1 MLIFFLDTVTT
12 TTNSTAGEAESRIV
26 FVRPVQGS
34 GQVNVIAGNNQTKF
48 GTVSIPLKIEVIGK
62 QFMSFKNWLG
72 LCKLR
77 QIYLLSGNDNL

>member
-1 MLIFFLDTVTT
+1 MDLQPEVRDVDLFLDTVTT

-48 GTVSIPLKIEVIGK
+48 GTVSIPLKIEVIGT
-62 QFMSFKNWLG
+62 QFMS
-72 LCKLR
+72 CK
-77 QIYLLSGNDNL
+77 IS